1 MKKWFFLLAIL
12 LPLGCEAIQQEPQ
25 AANEDYSKSG
35 GQAQEAAPQKQASTK
50 TQTKAKTIKVTK
62 NQIYQG
68 NLLLV
73 NKKYPVHEEGVT
85 ADVVNLFQ
93 HKELVKGYGLLDKT
107 IRLSQGVAQ
116 KFQTMVDAA
125 AKEGVRHFMIS
136 SGYRDNKEQG
146 RLYKSMGA
154 DYALPAGHSEHNL
167 GLSLDIGST
176 QTEMNRA
183 PEGKWL
189 QKNAWAY
196 GFILRY
202 PKDKTEITGIQYEPW
217 HFRYVGL
224 PHSAIMQEK
233 NFTLE
238 QYLDF
243 LKERK
248 TVSTTVEGQ
257 AYEVS
262 YYPVSGNTTVPVPA
276 GRRYEI
282 SGNNMDGVIV
292 TLLP

>member
-1 MKKWFFLLAIL
+1 MKKWFFLLVIL

-25 AANEDYSKSG
+25 VVIGEYSKAG
-35 GQAQEAAPQKQASTK
+35 DQAQEAVSQTK
-50 TQTKAKTIKVTK
+50 HQTKAQTIKVTK
-62 NQIYQG
+62 SQIYQG

-73 NKKYPVHEEGVT
+73 NKQYPVRQEGVT
-85 ADVVNLFQ
+85 ADVANLFQ

-136 SGYRDNKEQG
+136 SGYRDNQEQG

-154 DYALPAGHSEHNL
+154 DYALPAGYSEHNL

-243 LKERK
+243 LKEQK
-248 TVSTTVEGQ
+248 TISTTVEGK

-262 YYPVSGNTTVPVPA
+262 YYPVSGNTSIPVPA
-276 GRRYEI
+276 GRRYER